1 MRPWTPEAV
10 KFLTE
15 AHVETLRG
23 GRRRPI
29 ERRSPRRN

>member
-10 KFLTE
+10 KFLAD
-15 AHVETLRG
+15 AHIETLRG

-29 ERRSPRRN
+29 GRRAPRRN